1 MDNKIIVDTK
11 LVLSKQ
17 QLYIISL
24 FSGMEDRKE
33 SDFLFNNPE
42 KTSEIFSKFCS
53 EDGFLGSTINDIFN
67 LGLLSYLK
75 YSNSSESLKDDDVY
89 YDYLKEKKYVVKDIN
104 IDTEYLKSKYIDKN
118 YEPTKEY
125 NK

>member
-42 KTSEIFSKFCS
+42 ESSKIFSKFCS

-118 YEPTKEY
+118 YEPTKEN